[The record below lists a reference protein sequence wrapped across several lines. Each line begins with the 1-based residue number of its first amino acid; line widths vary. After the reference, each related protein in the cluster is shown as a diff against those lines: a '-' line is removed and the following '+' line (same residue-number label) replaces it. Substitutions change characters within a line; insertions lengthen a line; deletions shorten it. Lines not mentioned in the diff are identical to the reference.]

1 MTGVLVPADVSPG
14 LVPVGFSEAIL
25 KRAADIDDPALLW
38 DGVTT
43 FAALAQKWNGHGRER
58 NEIKAAQMFC
68 EIELGQR
75 LHVSDSSEDSRAKIE
90 TIPAPRVSEFRR
102 YFGHRD
108 FLVEQVREG
117 KRSRRALLLAVDRLE
132 ARPTRARCRRVP
144 SGSPRSGC
152 RGRTP
157 QVPLGR
163 ELRAAGMLP
172 PGVAP

>member
-1 MTGVLVPADVSPG
+1 MTSG
-14 LVPVGFSEAIL
+14 
-25 KRAADIDDPALLW
+25 DIDDPALLWRDLEPESGDSPADPALLW

-75 LHVSDSSEDSRAKIE
+75 LHLSDSSATSEESYAVIRTVIPQPRISDLSR
-90 TIPAPRVSEFRR
+90 
-102 YFGHRD
+102 YHGHRD

-144 SGSPRSGC
+144 SGSPRSG
-152 RGRTP
+152 
-157 QVPLGR
+157 
-163 ELRAAGMLP
+163 
-172 PGVAP
+172 